1 MFLRTDCPDVERPFS
16 QQGLGPSS
24 QQRFQHMIFREI
36 DEAEASNP
44 DRVVIIGGGTLGLYA
59 AHELVRSGRSVLVI
73 ESGSESLGNFDP
85 KTYDSIGK
93 NHEGIRIGR
102 SKSLGGTSNLWGGQL
117 VEFQPVDFEGREWL
131 PDSKWPVTYE
141 EVAAYHRQTYE
152 NLGIGPEFQNDSTV
166 LKQADIPDP
175 EFGNGMELFLTRWL
189 KVPSMAVAYAEEIKS
204 SEHLKVLLEHSV
216 NGFEFSGGA
225 ITGVHIVRTK
235 GGGQQILRG
244 RNFILACGTF
254 EISRLLLH
262 VASSD
267 SQCCPWKNNKNI
279 GLYFQDHLIGRVASL
294 EIHDRKR
301 FFNTFSTIVRSG
313 HKFQPKVRLKDQTL
327 RSERI
332 LNLYGMMAFESSVSE
347 NLVYLK
353 QFLKAAIFSRK
364 IDEIGDLFPN
374 LLACWKHLLPL
385 MWKYVV
391 ANRVFV
397 PSTSKV
403 SLHIQSE
410 QPAMPESRISID
422 PLVRDHLGMPKVIL
436 DWRVG
441 SEELSSVREFTRRAD
456 LALMESG
463 MAKLLVDE
471 ALVNGDPLFID
482 TLRDNY
488 HQVGGARMGFSE
500 KDGVVDK
507 DLRVFGTDNL
517 YVVGAS
523 TFRTSGNAN
532 TTFTAM
538 TFVSRLVDKLAPK
551 QRGR

>member
-1 MFLRTDCPDVERPFS
+1 
-16 QQGLGPSS
+16 
-24 QQRFQHMIFREI
+24 MILKEI
-36 DEAEASNP
+36 NQAEGSNP
-44 DRVVIIGGGTLGLYA
+44 DRIVIIGGGTAGLYA
-59 AHELVRSGRSVLVI
+59 ARELVRRGKEVLVI
-73 ESGSESLGNFDP
+73 ESGSETLGNFAP
-85 KTYDSIGK
+85 ETYDSVGK
-93 NHEGIRIGR
+93 THEGIRIGR

-117 VEFQPVDFEGREWL
+117 VEFQPVDFLGREWL

-152 NLGIGPEFQNDSTV
+152 NLGIGLEYQDDAAV
-166 LKQADIPDP
+166 LKQAGVTNPR
-175 EFGNGMELFLTRWL
+175 FGNGMELFLTRWL
-189 KVPSMAVAYAEEIKS
+189 KIPSMAVAYAEEIRS
-204 SEHLKVLLEHSV
+204 SERLKLLLEHSV
-216 NGFEFSGGA
+216 TGFEFSGAA
-225 ITGVHIVRTK
+225 ITGVRIVGPK
-235 GGGQQILRG
+235 GGQQILRG
-244 RNFILACGTF
+244 RTFILACGTF

-267 SQCCPWKNNKNI
+267 GGLCPWGNNRNI
-279 GLYFQDHLIGRVASL
+279 GRYFQDHLIGRVASV
-294 EIHDRKR
+294 EIRDKKR

-313 HKFQPKVRLKDQTL
+313 QKFQPKLRLNDATL
-327 RSERI
+327 RTERI

-364 IDEIGDLFPN
+364 IEGVGDLFRN
-374 LLACWKHLLPL
+374 LIACWKHLLPL

-422 PLVRDHLGMPKVIL
+422 PLVKDSTGMPKVIL
-436 DWRVG
+436 DWRTG
-441 SEELSSVREFTRRAD
+441 SEELSSIRDFTRRVDSAFKK
-456 LALMESG
+456 SS
-463 MAKLLVDE
+463 MAELRVEE
-471 ALVNGDPLFID
+471 ALEKGDQSFIK

-500 KDGVVDK
+500 DDGVVDS
-507 DLRVFGTDNL
+507 DLKLFGTENL

-523 TFRTSGNAN
+523 IFRTSGNAN
-532 TTFTAM
+532 TTFTAL
-538 TFVSRLVDKLAPK
+538 TFVTRLVEHLTGKK
-551 QRGR
+551 QSHPL